1 MVKKIESTGL
11 GLKRLRRVKSFEEVA
26 SLVSVWDPGWVMGPH
41 ISGDGVWKTR
51 RDGTQ
56 EKGLERHLR
65 GRGDGQEKA
74 RG

>member
-11 GLKRLRRVKSFEEVA
+11 GLKWLRRVNSLEEVA
-26 SLVSVWDPGWVMGPH
+26 SLVSVWDPGWVVGPH
-41 ISGDGVWKTR
+41 ICGDGVWKTR
-51 RDGTQ
+51 GDWAQ